1 MNWISHRYWMA
12 WLALALAAMAVG
24 GCKTPES
31 GSLSSQTLQPAKVR
45 ASQIIGTQAIGGPY
59 QFTDEP
65 YLLEVARVLEG
76 MGSNILKFTA
86 GPRYTR
92 RPYHLEQE
100 PGVTSLTTLLDRHP
114 VYREVLSMG
123 FRDYFFWASPFGNVR
138 WTDGLDT
145 REAETLY
152 AEFREL
158 AEYLLTTFNGTGKRF
173 YLGHWEGDWLL
184 LPSKNPD
191 DDPSPERIR
200 GMAQYLA
207 VRQRAIDDARNSV
220 PHDDVAIYHYTEV
233 NLVMK
238 GINDD
243 RPTLTNAV
251 LPNVDVDYVSYS
263 SYDTIQDDGMQENV
277 RRALDHIESK
287 MIPRPDWKGKRVF
300 VGEFA
305 IRASLAGFDR
315 QEHDR
320 RNREV
325 IKACLDWGCPFIL
338 YWQVY
343 CNEPKPEMELGYN
356 GFWLIDPAGEKYPL
370 YDTFQNY
377 WQAAAEYA
385 RQHEAESGQVPTDA
399 EMRKFAIRHF

>member
-1 MNWISHRYWMA
+1 MNPISPKLYPLRI
-12 WLALALAAMAVG
+12 LFTLIVAVG
-24 GCKTPES
+24 SGCTSVETGP
-31 GSLSSQTLQPAKVR
+31 PAIQEASPATVR

-65 YLLEVARVLEG
+65 YLLEVARILEG
-76 MGSNILKFTA
+76 MGSNIMKFTA

-92 RPYHLEQE
+92 RPYHLDKE
-100 PGVTSLTTLLDRHP
+100 PGVTSLTTLLDKHP

-138 WTDGLDT
+138 WTDGLDST
-145 REAETLY
+145 EAGTLY
-152 AEFREL
+152 VEFREL
-158 AEYLLTTFNGTGKRF
+158 AEYLLTTFTGTGKRF

-184 LPSKNPD
+184 LPSMNPG

-200 GMAQYLA
+200 GMTQYLSI
-207 VRQRAIDDARNSV
+207 RQRAINDARNSV
-220 PHDDVAIYHYTEV
+220 PHADVAIYHYTEV
-233 NLVMK
+233 NQVMK
-238 GINDD
+238 GIDGD

-251 LPNVDVDYVSYS
+251 LPHVDVDFVSYS

-277 RRALDHIESK
+277 RRALDHIESQ
-287 MIPRPDWKGKRVF
+287 MIPRPEWEGKRVF

-305 IRASLAGFDR
+305 IRASLTGFDR

-343 CNEPKPEMELGYN
+343 CNEPKPEMDLGYN

-370 YDTFQNY
+370 YDTFTNY
-377 WQAAAEYA
+377 WQAASEFA
-385 RQHEAESGQVPTDA
+385 RQHEAETGRVPTYD
-399 EMRKFAIRHF
+399 EMRKFAIRYF

>member
-1 MNWISHRYWMA
+1 MA